1 LKADLGELA
10 GIVLAEELD
19 EVVLEQT
26 VLESALLFE
35 APFFETAAGFPVGD
49 GNADFEMFL
58 VT

>member
-1 LKADLGELA
+1 
-10 GIVLAEELD
+10 
-19 EVVLEQT
+19 LEQT

-49 GNADFEMFL
+49 VARGDGSADFEMFL